1 MQGVI
6 KTRFFF
12 LDDKAACLI
21 SHGKE
26 KMALFKGKGAS
37 HLVKGC
43 VFSLSQCKDPICDDG
58 FFLGRGIRQ
67 PCGAVC
73 FGYAFFWH
81 PAAVKIGADKKKP
94 PCRIL
99 VINQDR
105 YG

>member
-1 MQGVI
+1 MTPGKNKQVFFRVGEGPLVQGVI

-67 PCGAVC
+67 PEGMR
-73 FGYAFFWH
+73 
-81 PAAVKIGADKKKP
+81 P
-94 PCRIL
+94 
-99 VINQDR
+99 
-105 YG
+105 